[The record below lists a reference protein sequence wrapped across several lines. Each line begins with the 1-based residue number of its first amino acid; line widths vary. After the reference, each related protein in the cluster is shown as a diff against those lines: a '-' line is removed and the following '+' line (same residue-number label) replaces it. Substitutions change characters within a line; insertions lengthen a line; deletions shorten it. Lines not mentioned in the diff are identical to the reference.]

1 MIRIEHQANKTGKQK
16 KVQRKNENRKQK
28 ISPAK
33 SDSLRAVM
41 LLNTNGSDFNQE
53 FKFRDTDCVSV

>member
-28 ISPAK
+28 ISLAK
-33 SDSLRAVM
+33 SDSFRAVM
-41 LLNTNGSDFNQE
+41 LS
-53 FKFRDTDCVSV
+53 